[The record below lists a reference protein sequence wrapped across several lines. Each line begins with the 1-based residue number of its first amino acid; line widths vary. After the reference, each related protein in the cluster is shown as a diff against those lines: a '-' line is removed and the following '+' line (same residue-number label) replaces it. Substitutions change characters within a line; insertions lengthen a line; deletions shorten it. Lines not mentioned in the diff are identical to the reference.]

1 MAGQALD
8 DLIRQLARLPG
19 LGPRSARRAALHLL
33 KQRETLLVAPGG
45 LAHQRRRRGAP
56 LLGLRQSRQR
66 RPVLGLRRRRARS
79 RPICVVEEVDDLWA
93 VERAGLVQG
102 RLSRARRHAFGD
114 QRHGPGGSSASSAC
128 CERIRA
134 DAVGEVILATSATVD
149 GPDHGALYRRAPGA
163 AGALVTRLAHGVPI
177 GGELNYLDD
186 GTLGAALKARRP
198 IDESPAGK
206 ADAGATPPASA
217 CLTKRRCVP

>member
-33 KQRETLLVAPGG
+33 KQRETLLVR
-45 LAHQRRRRGAP
+45 LAAALTQAANEVRRCSVCGNLDSADPCWVCSDGERDRR
-56 LLGLRQSRQR
+56 L
-66 RPVLGLRRRRARS
+66 
-79 RPICVVEEVDDLWA
+79 ICIVEEVDDLWA
-93 VERAGLVQG
+93 VERAGLYKGGYHVLG
-102 RLSRARRHAFGD
+102 GTLSALNGTGPEDLRVDRLL
-114 QRHGPGGSSASSAC
+114 
-128 CERIRA
+128 ERIRS

-149 GPDHGALYRRAPGA
+149 GQITAHYLADRLAS
-163 AGALVTRLAHGVPI
+163 AGTLVTRLAHGLPV

-198 IDESPAGK
+198 IDESTSG
-206 ADAGATPPASA
+206 T
-217 CLTKRRCVP
+217 R